1 MKVYEALSDGHDISR
16 LDNVVQMIQSM
27 HGPVRKYNA
36 SRLGT
41 LLLLE
46 QVTVSGILDGH
57 DTDSVELTSGSTEVD
72 IGTVVVVDVGL
83 GEHGV
88 VLDLRLSEGRAVFG
102 DQNELGLA
110 RSELLESL
118 LVTEGELARL
128 NNELE
133 LGVDRLRVLGGLA
146 LLDRGHF

>member
-1 MKVYEALSDGHDISR
+1 
-16 LDNVVQMIQSM
+16 M

-41 LLLLE
+41 FLLLE

-72 IGTVVVVDVGL
+72 IGTVVMVDIGL

-88 VLDLRLSEGRAVFG
+88 ILDLRLAEGRAVFG
-102 DQNELGLA
+102 DQDELGLA
-110 RSELLESL
+110 RSELLEGL

-128 NNELE
+128 NNKLE
-133 LGVDRLRVLGGLA
+133 LGVDRLGVLGGLA
-146 LLDRGHF
+146 LLDGGIGRAHV

>member
-1 MKVYEALSDGHDISR
+1 
-16 LDNVVQMIQSM
+16 MIQSM

-46 QVTVSGILDGH
+46 LLYKCLSARNMNLHDQTYQVTVSGILDGH

-83 GEHGV
+83 G
-88 VLDLRLSEGRAVFG
+88 A
-102 DQNELGLA
+102 
-110 RSELLESL
+110 
-118 LVTEGELARL
+118 
-128 NNELE
+128 
-133 LGVDRLRVLGGLA
+133 
-146 LLDRGHF
+146 